1 MNAAGPG
8 APQGGNWLDEAIECT
23 ESLRVA
29 VESGQWDD
37 ASELEERR
45 RALLDLF
52 FSRVTPP
59 EELEL
64 AIAGLRR
71 LAAANDALIGLADH
85 VQRSLEREAL
95 VLGTGRRAAR
105 AYLESST

>member
-1 MNAAGPG
+1 MTSAAAGAG
-8 APQGGNWLDEAIECT
+8 RGCARIDEAIACT
-23 ESLRVA
+23 ESLRIA
-29 VESGQWDD
+29 VESGRWDD
-37 ASELEERR
+37 ASQLEARR
-45 RALLDLF
+45 RALLDEF

-85 VQRSLEREAL
+85 VQRALEREAL

-105 AYLESST
+105 AYLDSST

>member
-1 MNAAGPG
+1 LTTTVAQARHGC
-8 APQGGNWLDEAIECT
+8 ACLDAAIECT

-37 ASELEERR
+37 ASQLEERR
-45 RALLDLF
+45 RALLDQF

-59 EELEL
+59 EELEF

-85 VQRSLEREAL
+85 VQRALEREAL
-95 VLGTGRRAAR
+95 TLGTGRRAAR
-105 AYLESST
+105 AYLDSST